1 MENTVCLVNE
11 LGLHARPISK
21 WLGITKKYDSSIEVT
36 RNGKKYNGCSMISL
50 MSMAAKKGDELTLL
64 ASGLDAEHVLHE
76 LSELIRCGFGE

>member
-21 WLGITKKYDSSIEVT
+21 WLGITKKYETTIEVT
-36 RNGKKYNGCSMISL
+36 KNGKKYNGTSMISL

-64 ASGLDAEHVLHE
+64 ASGLDADKVISE
-76 LSELIRCGFGE
+76 LSELIKCGFGE